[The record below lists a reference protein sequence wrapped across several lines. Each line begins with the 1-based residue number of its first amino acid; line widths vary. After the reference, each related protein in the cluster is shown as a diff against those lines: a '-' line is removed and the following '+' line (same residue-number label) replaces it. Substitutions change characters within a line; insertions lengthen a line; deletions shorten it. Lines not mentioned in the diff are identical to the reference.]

1 MRLRN
6 LVCKRVTNYRALLR
20 KMTYKD
26 KAFYGSS
33 RWRMRMPH
41 VAGLFRQVSRECMCV
56 CARAQIPRLPENH
69 ASLSQDK
76 CIRVFEEPG
85 CYLYLCVCERERE
98 RKRETVRVHAY
109 L

>member
-1 MRLRN
+1 MG
-6 LVCKRVTNYRALLR
+6 LLDGGCGCL
-20 KMTYKD
+20 M
-26 KAFYGSS
+26 S
-33 RWRMRMPH
+33 
-41 VAGLFRQVSRECMCV
+41 QVSFGKSLESVCV
-56 CARAQIPRLPENH
+56 CVRARKSQRLPENH